1 MAFPTMAKDRNFG
14 LKSVIVFECKAQKL
28 QYYQQ
33 YCGENLKT
41 DDTSYHEMRKI
52 RVSEF

>member
-1 MAFPTMAKDRNFG
+1 MAFPL
-14 LKSVIVFECKAQKL
+14 LKTETLGSLKLCFVCKKTPKP

-41 DDTSYHEMRKI
+41 DDTSYHENEKNT
-52 RVSEF
+52 VSEF